1 MSTKVLPRVSA
12 DGSDLAPLRREVR
25 AFIAEQRAAKTF
37 TPVVDSWGNG
47 WSPAFSR
54 ELARRGWVGMTIPAT
69 YGGAGGTFLERF
81 AVTGELLAAGAPVSA
96 HWVADRQ
103 IAPSLLRHGSPE
115 QCARFL
121 PPIARAEEFWAIGMS
136 EPGSG
141 SDLASV
147 RTRAERV
154 DGGWEI
160 SGTKLWTSGAHAAH
174 FFIVLARTAPLDGQH
189 RHRGL
194 SQFIVPLQAPGITIS
209 PILNMSGE
217 HHFNEVVLER
227 AFVAEDMLLGT
238 DGDGWKQVT
247 SELGFERSGPERVLS
262 TFVLLSRAVE
272 ECGSGSVP
280 TDPRLGALIARI
292 AALHGM
298 SHSVAHTLARGENA
312 EVAAALVKLL
322 GTQTEGDVVDVVGE
336 LTSEIDPAVS
346 QALRDHLREGV
357 MARPGFT
364 IRGGTSQVLSGV
376 VARGLGMR

>member
-1 MSTKVLPRVSA
+1 MASDVFLRGSRAGA
-12 DGSDLAPLRREVR
+12 DLDPLRREVR
-25 AFIAEQRAAKTF
+25 AFLAEQLQAGAF

-47 WSPAFSR
+47 WSPGFSR
-54 ELARRGWVGMTIPAT
+54 VLAERGWVGITVPRS
-69 YGGAGGTFLERF
+69 YGGAGRTFLERF

-103 IAPSLLRHGSPE
+103 IAPSLLRHGTE
-115 QCARFL
+115 TQRQRFL
-121 PPIARAEEFWAIGMS
+121 PPITRAEEFWAIGMS

-154 DGGWEI
+154 TGGWEI
-160 SGTKLWTSGAHAAH
+160 TGTKLWTSGAHAAH
-174 FFIVLARTAPLDGQH
+174 FFIVLARTAPVDAQH

-194 SQFIVPLQAPGITIS
+194 TQFIVSLRAPGVTIS
-209 PILNMSGE
+209 PILNVSGE

-227 AFVAEDMLLGT
+227 VFVPDDMLLGEE
-238 DGDGWKQVT
+238 GDGWQQVT

-262 TFVLLSRAVE
+262 TFVLLARAIQE
-272 ECGSGSVP
+272 TGDGPVP
-280 TDPRLGALIARI
+280 HDPRLGALVART

-298 SHSVAHTLARGENA
+298 SRAVAQTLLRGENA

-336 LTSEIDPAVS
+336 LTSVTDQSTSSI
-346 QALRDHLREGV
+346 LRDHLREGV

-364 IRGGTSQVLSGV
+364 IRGGTTQVLSGM